1 MEGALVW
8 LIYGQARG
16 VGRQRL
22 VALMEAF
29 PDPHMA
35 WSLGPGE
42 LAGLTGFG
50 PAVAAALQAIRKDP
64 DARRAAERDLD
75 RARRA
80 GLRLILYTDPH
91 YPAKLRQ
98 IPDPPPILYQAGPWE
113 PDGRPTLAIVGTRK
127 PTAYG
132 LAVAE
137 QLGRDLA
144 RLGAVVVSGMARGID
159 SAAHRGAL
167 AEGGTSI
174 AVLGGGA
181 DLCYPREAASIYR
194 AMKER
199 GAVLS
204 EQPPGT
210 EPRRENFPERN
221 RIISGLADGVIVVEA
236 GERSGTLITVTQAL
250 QQGREV
256 FAVPGPITSPM
267 SVGPHRLIR
276 EGACLVESARQVLEE
291 LGFLDTSEGPIDRS
305 PSLALS
311 PEEQR
316 LLGWMGTEPRRPDDL
331 VLSCGLSVAEVQAT
345 LTMLEIRGAVRR
357 LPDGQYVRTGSRISD
372 TE

>member
-1 MEGALVW
+1 MEGALIW
-8 LIYGQARG
+8 LIYGRARG

-22 VALMEAF
+22 AALMEHA
-29 PDPHMA
+29 PDAHSA
-35 WSLGPGE
+35 WNLRQPE
-42 LAGLTGFG
+42 LAGLPGFNPG
-50 PAVAAALQAIRKDP
+50 VAEALVAIRKDP
-64 DARRAAERDLD
+64 DARREAERDLE
-75 RARRA
+75 RARAA
-80 GLRLILYTDPH
+80 GLRLLLYHEPH

-98 IPDPPPILYQAGPWE
+98 IPDPPPVLYQAGPWE
-113 PDGRPTLAIVGTRK
+113 PDQRPAIAIVGTRK

-137 QLGRDLA
+137 RLGRELSQLGAD
-144 RLGAVVVSGMARGID
+144 VISGMARGID

-167 AEGGTSI
+167 SEGGTSV

-181 DLCYPREAASIYR
+181 DLCYPREATTIYR

-199 GAVLS
+199 GGILS

-221 RIISGLADGVIVVEA
+221 RIISGLCDGVIVVEA
-236 GERSGTLITVTQAL
+236 GERSGTLITVTHAL
-250 QQGREV
+250 SQGREV

-276 EGACLVESARQVLEE
+276 EGACLVESGRQVLEE
-291 LGFLDTSEGPIDRS
+291 LGFVAPAEGPIHRS
-305 PSLALS
+305 LPSLS

-316 LLGWMGTEPRRPDDL
+316 LLGWMGHTPRRPDEL
-331 VLSCGLSVAEVQAT
+331 AEACGLQAAEVQAT

-357 LPDGQYVRTGSRISD
+357 LPGGEYLRTIAGGD
-372 TE
+372 